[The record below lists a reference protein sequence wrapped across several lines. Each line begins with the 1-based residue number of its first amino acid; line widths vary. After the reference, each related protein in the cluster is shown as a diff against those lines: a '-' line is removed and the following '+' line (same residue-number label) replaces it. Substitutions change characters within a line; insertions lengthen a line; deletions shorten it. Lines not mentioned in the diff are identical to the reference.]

1 MDENK
6 LNIETV
12 DGHNELVV
20 SFLSIMVSL
29 SDEEKQWWNDYHSEV
44 FLTMAPSL
52 QGKELLW
59 LEQATAAI

>member
-20 SFLSIMVSL
+20 SFLSRMV
-29 SDEEKQWWNDYHSEV
+29 
-44 FLTMAPSL
+44 
-52 QGKELLW
+52 
-59 LEQATAAI
+59 

>member
-20 SFLSIMVSL
+20 SFLSR
-29 SDEEKQWWNDYHSEV
+29 
-44 FLTMAPSL
+44 
-52 QGKELLW
+52 
-59 LEQATAAI
+59 

>member
-20 SFLSIMVSL
+20 SFFV
-29 SDEEKQWWNDYHSEV
+29 QN
-44 FLTMAPSL
+44 
-52 QGKELLW
+52 GKPE
-59 LEQATAAI
+59 

>member
-20 SFLSIMVSL
+20 SFLSRMVSL
-29 SDEEKQWWNDYHSEV
+29 SDEEKQTVLSA
-44 FLTMAPSL
+44 LL
-52 QGKELLW
+52 QS
-59 LEQATAAI
+59 

>member
-20 SFLSIMVSL
+20 SFLS
-29 SDEEKQWWNDYHSEV
+29 
-44 FLTMAPSL
+44 
-52 QGKELLW
+52 
-59 LEQATAAI
+59 

>member
-20 SFLSIMVSL
+20 SFLSRMVTVPAECL
-29 SDEEKQWWNDYHSEV
+29 
-44 FLTMAPSL
+44 
-52 QGKELLW
+52 
-59 LEQATAAI
+59 

>member
-20 SFLSIMVSL
+20 SILSRMVGL
-29 SDEEKQWWNDYHSEV
+29 RA
-44 FLTMAPSL
+44 LL
-52 QGKELLW
+52 QS
-59 LEQATAAI
+59 